1 MTNKEFYFDKSLAIA
16 MENDGTVKSKIA
28 EDMSLV
34 EDERDYI
41 DIEPPKEVPE
51 GVDPETGEIIESTGD
66 PDMDEILKSE
76 QN

>member
-1 MTNKEFYFDKSLAIA
+1 MTNKEFYGDNLLAIA
-16 MENDGTVKSKIA
+16 MENDETVKSKIA

-34 EDERDYI
+34 EDECDYI